1 MKEFTTKKFEE
12 MSNAKKFEVLDEE
25 IAQDVSLFEVG
36 TEKRKEMI
44 RELILTDSPLCD
56 VALMYVYATKKQRKT
71 INKTMKALCG
81 LSMVDILAILND
93 GNENRRELKSW

>member
-1 MKEFTTKKFEE
+1 MKKKIEK
-12 MSNAKKFEVLDEE
+12 MMWQKRIGDLQDEVS
-25 IAQDVSLFEVG
+25 QDVSSFDVG
-36 TEKRKEMI
+36 TEKRKAKI
-44 RELILTDSPLCD
+44 RKLILTDSPLCD
-56 VALMYVYATKKQRKT
+56 LALLYVDATKKQRKT